1 MALTNMCVREK
12 DRQCG
17 KLKGSKHTN
26 PFRCSVPVKSLVY
39 ISVVEEPLDSRREN
53 RVAVELFRRYTIPSV
68 LVRTVSLSN

>member
-17 KLKGSKHTN
+17 KLKGNKHTN

-39 ISVVEEPLDSRREN
+39 ISVVEEPLDSGREN
-53 RVAVELFRRYTIPSV
+53 RFAVELFRRYTIPSV
-68 LVRTVSLSN
+68 LVCTVSLSN